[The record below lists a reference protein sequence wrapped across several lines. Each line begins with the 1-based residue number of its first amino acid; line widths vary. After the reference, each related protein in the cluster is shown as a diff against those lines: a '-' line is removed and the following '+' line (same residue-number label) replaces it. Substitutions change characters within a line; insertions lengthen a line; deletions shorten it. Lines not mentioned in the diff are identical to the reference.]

1 MSQYP
6 EHPGLDRSRPPARE
20 TCQSSSPHSPGV
32 ATGPIRYRRD
42 IDGLRAI
49 AVISVVLYHAGLPWL
64 PSGFVGVDIFFV
76 ISGFLIG
83 GIIYRDVSAR
93 RFSYT
98 NFYARRAKRILPAL
112 FAVVAFVVI
121 AGLLL
126 TTPTELSQIG
136 ASATSALLALSN
148 MFFWW
153 TSDYFAQSAK
163 LKPLMMTWSLGV
175 EEQFYFVFPVILL
188 MMWRLARSTVLMA
201 LGALSVASF
210 ALSIWLTYNWPDAAF
225 YILLNRAWELGAGA
239 LLAIATID
247 RRLEPAGSG
256 VQGAGIVGLA
266 MLCASIVAFGEDVP
280 FPGYVALIP
289 VVGTVLVIWSQ
300 GSWVNQRI
308 LSSRPLV
315 SIGLISYSWY
325 LWHWPLMSFAR
336 IVSPV
341 GPSPAAMA
349 MVTVLSL
356 GLAVLSWRFV
366 EQPFRHSATGSA
378 ATLRRYGL
386 ATLVAALATA
396 SLYALH
402 GLPARVPDAMAR
414 RTGDTSRPCL
424 VREGAIAPRLGS
436 PCQST
441 GENRVALIGDSHGDA
456 LAPMLRRTVAGAG
469 RSLDQFTKAS
479 CPVLDGVTR
488 SIARIPEHAR
498 QCAAFSEAVLRRV
511 VSDHGV
517 ATVVIANFWSA
528 PFSSEG
534 HAERYVPAA
543 GGPVADETRLLAD
556 GVARTVRR
564 LQASGKRVVVLGDA
578 PPFDFDSMRV
588 VDARSMRL
596 RHALGE
602 VLDPEPG
609 ITAETAHMTHI
620 SPAFFQTA
628 SVVRKAAI
636 DAGADYQDLA
646 SALCAGSACRIA
658 EAGTPFYVDH
668 HHLSDAGAAYAFAK
682 LRPHW

>member
-1 MSQYP
+1 MHDIAVDMKASRAAA
-6 EHPGLDRSRPPARE
+6 PGEAPKYRP
-20 TCQSSSPHSPGV
+20 
-32 ATGPIRYRRD
+32 D

-49 AVISVVLYHAGLPWL
+49 AVTSVVLYHAGLPWL

-83 GIIYRDVSAR
+83 GIIYRDVTAR
-93 RFSYT
+93 RFSYA

-112 FAVVAFVVI
+112 FAVVAFVVL

-126 TTPTELSQIG
+126 TTPTELAQIG
-136 ASATSALLALSN
+136 ASATTALLALSN

-188 MMWRLARSTVLMA
+188 MMRRLARSTVLLVLA
-201 LGALSVASF
+201 ALSLASF

-239 LLAIATID
+239 LLAISTID
-247 RRLEPAGSG
+247 RRPGPSGSG

-266 MLCASIVAFGEDVP
+266 MLCLSIVAFGEDVP
-280 FPGYVALIP
+280 FPGYVALLP
-289 VVGTVLVIWSQ
+289 VVGTVLIIWAQ
-300 GSWVNQRI
+300 ESWVNQRI
-308 LSSRPLV
+308 LASRPLV
-315 SIGLISYSWY
+315 AIGLISYSWY

-341 GPSPAAMA
+341 APSPAAMA

-356 GLAVLSWRFV
+356 VLAVLSWRFV

-386 ATLVAALATA
+386 ATLIAALATA

-424 VREGAIAPRLGS
+424 VREGATSPRLGS
-436 PCQST
+436 PCQAT
-441 GENRVALIGDSHGDA
+441 GENRVALIGDSHADA
-456 LAPMLRRTVAGAG
+456 LAPMLRQNVTGAG
-469 RSLDQFTKAS
+469 RNLDQFTKAS
-479 CPVLDGVTR
+479 CPALDAVTR

-498 QCAAFSEAVLRRV
+498 QCAEFSEAVLKQV
-511 VSDHGV
+511 VSDPGV
-517 ATVVIANFWSA
+517 TTVVIANFWSA

-534 HAERYVPAA
+534 HAERYVPMV
-543 GGPVADETRLLAD
+543 GGRVADEARLLAD
-556 GVARTVRR
+556 GIARTVRR
-564 LQASGKRVVVLGDA
+564 LEKAGKRVVVLGDA
-578 PPFDFDSMRV
+578 PPLDFDSMRV

-596 RHALGE
+596 RHGLGE

-609 ITAETAHMTHI
+609 ITAETTHVGHV
-620 SPAFFQTA
+620 SPEFFPTT

-636 DAGADYQDLA
+636 EAGADYVDLA
-646 SALCAGSACRIA
+646 SVLCTGPECRIA

-668 HHLSDAGAAYAFAK
+668 HHLSDAGAAYAFAR